1 MPAQSATD
9 LKTVDL
15 KDIARRWHGL
25 AERRLA
31 YYDDLYRSGRW
42 RRYYPTQEQ
51 FAARML
57 DVIRVARAYQ
67 KMVVASPS
75 VVPCQEA
82 LDPATWRS
90 APPRREPLRPAA

>member
-1 MPAQSATD
+1 MPAQRATD
-9 LKTVDL
+9 LKTLDL

-67 KMVVASPS
+67 KMVVDSPS
-75 VVPCQEA
+75 IVPHQEP
-82 LDPATWRS
+82 LRS